1 MSMSE
6 TASMTVLVVDD
17 FADSREVLRKRLELN
32 GYRVVE
38 AADGEQA
45 VETARLHCPDLI
57 LMDLHLPLLDGLTAA
72 KRIRAVKGLCEGV
85 PIIAVTAYH
94 TYGMREAALEAG
106 CDDYLVKPLDERE
119 LNATLGRL
127 LPGWRG

>member
-17 FADSREVLRKRLELN
+17 FADSREVLRRRLELN

-45 VETARLHCPDLI
+45 VEAARGPCPDLI
-57 LMDLHLPLLDGLTAA
+57 LMDLHMPLMDGLTAA
-72 KRIRAVKGLCEGV
+72 QRIRAVKGLCEGV
-85 PIIAVTAYH
+85 PIIGMTAYH

-106 CDDYLVKPLDERE
+106 CDDYIVKPLDERE
-119 LNATLGRL
+119 LNAVLGRL